1 MSNSPAGSWFRPVPA
16 QTSVPPVPWM
26 VLDRLAREIRFN
38 LIPFNLEMLSGLI
51 SATAEHAESRA
62 LTRPGG
68 QVNALLE
75 G

>member
-1 MSNSPAGSWFRPVPA
+1 
-16 QTSVPPVPWM
+16 M